1 MYLPGIPAERNPVIP
16 PRTAPRLDW
25 VDTARGASILLVIT
39 YHAGLFATSVGLESN
54 AWNVVNGASRVIR
67 MPLFFFLSG
76 MLAAGALRRP
86 WPSLLRGRVTGNLY
100 LYALWASLAFV
111 LFKVIPYTREGAPRG
126 LEHWAQSVFIL
137 PENGLWYLLALAL
150 FLVTAKALSRFSTAM
165 VLTVSSAV
173 GALASANLVASSFV
187 WNNCLVLFVFF
198 VAGTRLKDRTI
209 SAAPVLGRV
218 NVALP
223 LVVVTGGLA
232 LAAARADVLDVVGT
246 RWAMGA
252 LAVLAGIAAAAFLAA
267 TWIGRILAVL
277 GRDTLAIYV
286 THEILLAVLVL
297 PMTRVAA
304 TSWADL
310 ARWVSPSRSSSP
322 PRSRRCCCGL
332 LSPRFRGWSDPLGPH
347 HAARCVTQTFR
358 WRLRRQPTQGD
369 HVAVRRSNAVVPTQ
383 DRSRVGTVASAEGE
397 QIQRTTAS
405 YTVASSPRRSSIR

>member
-1 MYLPGIPAERNPVIP
+1 MTP

-86 WPSLLRGRVTGNLY
+86 WPSLLRGRVTSNLY

-126 LEHWAQSVFIL
+126 LAHWAQSVFLL

-150 FLVTAKALSRFSTAM
+150 FLVTAKALSRFSTAV

-173 GALASANLVASSFV
+173 GALASANLMASSFV

-209 SAAPVLGRV
+209 SAAPVLGRI

-246 RWAMGA
+246 RWVMGA

-267 TWIGRILAVL
+267 TWVGRLLAVL

-297 PMTRVAA
+297 PMTGVAA

-310 ARWVSPSRSSSP
+310 ARWVSPVALVVAATVAAVLLRPALSKVPWLIRP
-322 PRSRRCCCGL
+322 PWA
-332 LSPRFRGWSDPLGPH
+332 SPRQPVRDLGVPLATPDGNPLG
-347 HAARCVTQTFR
+347 ATT
-358 WRLRRQPTQGD
+358 
-369 HVAVRRSNAVVPTQ
+369 
-383 DRSRVGTVASAEGE
+383 SR
-397 QIQRTTAS
+397 
-405 YTVASSPRRSSIR
+405 